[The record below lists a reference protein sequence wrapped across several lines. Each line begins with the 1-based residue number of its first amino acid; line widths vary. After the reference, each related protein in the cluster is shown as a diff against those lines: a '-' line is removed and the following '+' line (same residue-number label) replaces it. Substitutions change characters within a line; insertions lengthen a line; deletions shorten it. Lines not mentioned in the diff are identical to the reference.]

1 MVGAA
6 LLLMTASWS
15 APAVDLAPPRGR
27 SPEQARRRAESVS
40 VWTPADVAA
49 WSGEGLRGARVTGI
63 ALDGTDLWV
72 GTESGGVSVWDG
84 EDWEHLDRRGVLGS
98 EHIAG
103 LARREDELWVA
114 LGERLVR
121 WSPSGRTVLSA
132 ETALSLGAPVL
143 ADGRLAA
150 PSPFSPDTRAAVPRE
165 GGWWLAL
172 DGRGVVARIDGVDE
186 PFWAPE
192 GAEVLALARFEDGML
207 AAAGAQGLWR
217 LSPDGVVPI
226 DAGWGL
232 PGSEVTVVA
241 AGATGDRA
249 WVGTDAGVGHVLPS
263 GRVRALDLAPLPAG
277 ATAIDA
283 AVSGTNLLVAG
294 PEGLVWLGTQ
304 PPKGWSSFAA
314 AAGTKVTR
322 VATTERR
329 WWAAA
334 GATVWSLD
342 ARGELSRWD
351 VAGEVRDLDPAGDAL
366 AVLSSA
372 GLQWWSPTSTG
383 SLTPLDRYDE
393 PLALSPA
400 RDGTLWLL
408 DAGALYTVSVGTR
421 AVAHAIEGGRD
432 LIATGRDDVWV
443 LTADGL
449 VSANLRSIGPV
460 QAPEGERWTA
470 VAAAPRDVWRATA
483 SGKLWG
489 PGLPEE
495 GIDLTRLLPGAVPHT
510 LRPDRHGV
518 WVGTSE
524 GWFRVVIAI
533 VRGS

>member
-6 LLLMTASWS
+6 LLLMSAAWS
-15 APAVDLAPPRGR
+15 APEVHLAPPLGR
-27 SPEQARRRAESVS
+27 SPEQARRRSEGVS

-49 WSGEGLRGARVTGI
+49 WSGDGLRGARVTGI
-63 ALDGTDLWV
+63 ALDGTSVWV
-72 GTESGGVSVWDG
+72 GTEAGGVSVWDG
-84 EDWEHLDRRGVLGS
+84 ETWQHLDRRGVLGT

-103 LARREDELWVA
+103 LARRDDELWVA
-114 LGERLVR
+114 LGEQLVR
-121 WSPSGRTVLSA
+121 WNEVGRTVLTP
-132 ETALSLGAPVL
+132 ETAVSLGAPVR
-143 ADGRLAA
+143 ADGRLVA
-150 PSPFSPDTRAAVPRE
+150 PSPFTPDTRAAVPRE

-172 DGRGVVARIDGVDE
+172 DGQGVVARVEGVDE
-186 PFWAPE
+186 PFWTPA
-192 GAEVLALARFEDGML
+192 GADVLALTRFEDGML
-207 AAAGAQGLWR
+207 AAAGPEGLWR
-217 LSPDGVVPI
+217 LSPGGVVAI
-226 DAGWGL
+226 DSTWGL
-232 PGSEVTVVA
+232 PGTEVTVVA

-249 WVGTDAGVGHVLPS
+249 WVGTDAGVGQVLPS
-263 GRVRALDLAPLPAG
+263 GRVRALELAPLPAG
-277 ATAIDA
+277 TPAMDA
-283 AVSGTNLLVAG
+283 AVSGTSLVVAG
-294 PEGLVWLGTQ
+294 PDGLVWLGAH

-314 AAGTKVTR
+314 AAGTHVTR
-322 VATTERR
+322 VVTTERR

-342 ARGELSRWD
+342 AHGELSRWD

-383 SLTPLDRYDE
+383 SLTPLDRYED

-408 DAGALYTVSVGTR
+408 DAGALYTVSLGTR
-421 AVAHAIEGGRD
+421 AIAHVVDGGRE

-443 LTADGL
+443 LTKDGL
-449 VSANLRSIGPV
+449 VSADLRSIRSV
-460 QAPEGERWTA
+460 QAPEEEQWTA

-495 GIDLTRLLPGAVPHT
+495 GIDLARLLPGVVPHT

-518 WVGTSE
+518 WVGTSR
-524 GWFRVVIAI
+524 GWFRVVVAI